1 MVCRNSGYQRA
12 LRRGDSCLS
21 YPLEAASHGTGVP
34 RKSAS
39 QSTEGLPGAH
49 WNSAALGSGQ
59 LSSVVQGRWELW
71 RPTTDLTKEVGLS
84 IWPEREKE
92 GHLSSV
98 W

>member
-59 LSSVVQGRWELW
+59 FSVVQGTVEAMET
-71 RPTTDLTKEVGLS
+71 PTTDLTKEVGLS